1 MLVKTDKRGLRI
13 IQDAEN
19 LFRAKD
25 APAYDIVTVCGVNTM
40 RMRSYQITQAG
51 GFFHAGIDT
60 PLTASDSLQSRRGR
74 HTYRRS
80 ADLLARDFGKLFDTR
95 RTERTG
101 TPAMG
106 CRK

>member
-1 MLVKTDKRGLRI
+1 MRRVCLL
-13 IQDAEN
+13 
-19 LFRAKD
+19 RAKD
-25 APAYDIVTVCGVNTM
+25 APACDIVTVCGVDTM

-60 PLTASDSLQSRRGR
+60 PLTGAKVEEVVV
-74 HTYRRS
+74 TYRRS
-80 ADLLARDFGKLFDTR
+80 ADLLDRDFGKLFDTR

-101 TPAMG
+101 TSAMG